1 MGVSTSVRH
10 SAVAIVPHHDMSPER
25 IVERMFAG
33 LHEAGV
39 SEIQSR
45 PIAFGAA
52 IAEWIS
58 SELDMGGEQVLGVG
72 LALYR
77 SRHA

>member
-10 SAVAIVPHHDMSPER
+10 SAVAIVPHYDMSPER

-39 SEIQSR
+39 SE
-45 PIAFGAA
+45 
-52 IAEWIS
+52 
-58 SELDMGGEQVLGVG
+58 M
-72 LALYR
+72 
-77 SRHA
+77 